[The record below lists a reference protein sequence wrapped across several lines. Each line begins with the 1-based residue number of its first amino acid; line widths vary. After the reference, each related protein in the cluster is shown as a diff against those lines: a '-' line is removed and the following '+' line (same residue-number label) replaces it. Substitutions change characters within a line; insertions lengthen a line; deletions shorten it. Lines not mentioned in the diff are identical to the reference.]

1 MKYIYLLFLLTIPF
15 NSFSQNRNEI
25 RSIIENKK
33 DSIKICI
40 NKIIELEKKL
50 DYNYNITKL
59 IQIENQRLKKIDSL
73 KEYYKTHDTIL
84 ICA

>member
-59 IQIENQRLKKIDSL
+59 IQIENQRLKKNRL
-73 KEYYKTHDTIL
+73 TKRVL
-84 ICA
+84 

>member
-59 IQIENQRLKKIDSL
+59 IQIENQRLKKNRL
-73 KEYYKTHDTIL
+73 TKEYYKTHDTIL